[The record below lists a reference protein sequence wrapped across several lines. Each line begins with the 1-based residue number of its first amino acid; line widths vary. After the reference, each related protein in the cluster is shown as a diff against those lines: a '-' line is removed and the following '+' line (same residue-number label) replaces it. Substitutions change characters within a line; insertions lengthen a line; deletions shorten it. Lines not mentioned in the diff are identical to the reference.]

1 MINGKVRI
9 LIVDDSA
16 FMRKSLSLLL
26 ASDPDIEIIGQAKN
40 GLEGVKMAKE
50 LLPDVITLD
59 IEMPVMDGLTALKQ
73 IMIECPAPVLM
84 ISSLTT
90 EGADSTLKALELG
103 AVDFIPKEMSFVN
116 VGITAIKDDLIRKVK
131 TIARRRSL
139 TETLS
144 RLRSIR
150 SVRKSTSITTPSQS
164 TGRIP
169 RKYGFSAIA
178 IGISTGGPLSLQKVI
193 PILSPR
199 AIKCPVFIVQHM
211 PPKFTKSL
219 ADRLNDLSEIKVK
232 EAEHNDIV
240 EAGTVYLAPGGY
252 HMTVR
257 KKSFISQV
265 IEISENPSNTLHRPS
280 VDVMMTSVVETYGRK
295 TLGVIMT
302 GMGKDGLE
310 AIKLLKSTG
319 GYSIAQDEDS
329 CVVYGMPKAIVDANL
344 ADEII
349 SLQRIAETINA
360 VV

>member
-1 MINGKVRI
+1 
-9 LIVDDSA
+9 
-16 FMRKSLSLLL
+16 
-26 ASDPDIEIIGQAKN
+26 
-40 GLEGVKMAKE
+40 
-50 LLPDVITLD
+50 
-59 IEMPVMDGLTALKQ
+59 
-73 IMIECPAPVLM
+73 
-84 ISSLTT
+84 
-90 EGADSTLKALELG
+90 
-103 AVDFIPKEMSFVN
+103 
-116 VGITAIKDDLIRKVK
+116 
-131 TIARRRSL
+131 
-139 TETLS
+139 
-144 RLRSIR
+144 
-150 SVRKSTSITTPSQS
+150 
-164 TGRIP
+164 
-169 RKYGFSAIA
+169 
-178 IGISTGGPLSLQKVI
+178 
-193 PILSPR
+193 
-199 AIKCPVFIVQHM
+199 M